1 MEIVIVGGGKLGQ
14 ELCYDLNQDGHEIT
28 LIDTD
33 SVLVSKL
40 VEELDI
46 QGIVGSGTD
55 LEILKQANIDLCHA
69 FIAVTANDEVNLIS
83 AHIAYTLGAP
93 YRIIRARGL
102 EYTKNEEFIA
112 EHFKIDYFINQDLEA
127 ATQILHVIDYP
138 TASFVEPL
146 HNNEVQMIC
155 FRVMPG
161 SEIVG
166 LSVQEVRSIVKDV
179 VICTIENRNTEE
191 VIIPR
196 GHTLIEADTYL
207 NVIASNEDYHKL
219 VFLAGHKK
227 NTRFNSV
234 FIHGGSRIC
243 EYLLPEL
250 NKRKMRTK
258 IIELNSDRALQL
270 AAAFPDNEV
279 ILGDGSEHSFLLEHR
294 LPKHDVAIGL
304 TNYDEENLIFSLYSH
319 SLGVKKNITKVN
331 RTSLI
336 KLLHADNLDAIISP
350 RTSISDAIIRRVRS
364 LMQQNEYPLLGYA
377 RLSTSKDSEVLE
389 FIVSKSDK
397 VCNKMIMELPLD
409 KRVLVVLIIRDGVK
423 IIPKGSDYLLED
435 DYVII
440 VDVKKRV
447 RALDEILK

>member
-33 SVLVSKL
+33 SNLVSKL

-55 LEILKQANIDLCHA
+55 IEILKQANIDLCHA
-69 FIAVTANDEVNLIS
+69 FIAVTANDEINLIS
-83 AHIAYTLGAP
+83 AHIAYMLGAP
-93 YRIIRARGL
+93 YRIIRARGM
-102 EYTKNEEFIA
+102 EYTKNEKFIA

-127 ATQILHVIDYP
+127 ATQILNVIDYP
-138 TASFVEPL
+138 TASFVETL
-146 HNNEVQMIC
+146 HNNEVHMIC
-155 FRVMPG
+155 FRVIPD

-166 LSVQEVRSIVKDV
+166 LSVQEVRAMVKDL

-196 GHTLIEADTYL
+196 GHTIIEADTYL
-207 NVIASNEDYHKL
+207 NVVASNDDYHKL
-219 VFLAGHKK
+219 VLLAGHKD
-227 NTRFNSV
+227 NTHFNSV
-234 FIHGGSRIC
+234 FIQGGSRIC
-243 EYLLPEL
+243 EYLIPEL
-250 NKRKMRTK
+250 NKRRMRTK
-258 IIELNSDRALQL
+258 VIEQNSERALQL
-270 AAAFPDNEV
+270 AAAFPENEIV
-279 ILGDGSEHSFLLEHR
+279 LGDGSEHSFLLEHR
-294 LPKHDVAIGL
+294 LPSHDVAIGL

-336 KLLHADNLDAIISP
+336 KLLHPDNLDAIISP

-364 LMQQNEYPLLGYA
+364 LTHQNKYPLLEYA

-389 FIVSKSDK
+389 FLVSKENQ

-409 KRVLVVLIIRDGVK
+409 ERVLIVLIIRDGVK
-423 IIPKGSDYLLED
+423 IIPKGSDLLLEG